1 MSSVDNALRRAL
13 RQLASGSA
21 TVWQPELTTG
31 QAARA
36 ETMRQVTDRGGV
48 AAAYVFSEDLFDPYY
63 KAANGAVPDLDAA
76 PWTKYDYGAVSATV
90 SGGVLSVT
98 V

>member
-21 TVWQPELTTG
+21 AVWQPELTTG

-36 ETMRQVTDRGGV
+36 ETVGRWVNPPGRT
-48 AAAYVFSEDLFDPYY
+48 Y
-63 KAANGAVPDLDAA
+63 A
-76 PWTKYDYGAVSATV
+76 PGTR
-90 SGGVLSVT
+90 L
-98 V
+98 